1 MNPCDWFST
10 PDIKVKTDTHVRG
23 SCNCC
28 RDNRYESECGCCCFP
43 FFRRR
48 RSVERDAQI
57 QEIYDEVMK
66 NHNSVKPE
74 NKTNSSLSS
83 KSVSVGHVKKKKK
96 KHSVKPDKT

>member
-10 PDIKVKTDTHVRG
+10 PDITVKTDTHVRG

-48 RSVERDAQI
+48 QSVERDIQI
-57 QEIYDEVMK
+57 QEIYNEVIK
-66 NHNSVKPE
+66 HHSERSHDNTQVEEIKKHK
-74 NKTNSSLSS
+74 
-83 KSVSVGHVKKKKK
+83 VKKIKRRT
-96 KHSVKPDKT
+96 HSVNPEKQ